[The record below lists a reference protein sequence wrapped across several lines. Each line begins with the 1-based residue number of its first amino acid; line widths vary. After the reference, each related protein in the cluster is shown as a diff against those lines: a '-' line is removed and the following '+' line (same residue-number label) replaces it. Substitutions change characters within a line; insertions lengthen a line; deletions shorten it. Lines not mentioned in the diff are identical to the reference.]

1 MLSFAE
7 APKCKIQDAHKVTL
21 YHCDNTALYS
31 YSSFKKNFFCTLH
44 ASFLDW
50 SFQFCQVQSTVS
62 RKNIS
67 YSLSLGKGVI
77 STGNTIID

>member
-31 YSSFKKNFFCTLH
+31 YSSFKKLFFVLCMHHFLTGIF
-44 ASFLDW
+44 SFARFSLLLAEKIFPIH
-50 SFQFCQVQSTVS
+50 SLLEKVLFQQEIPS
-62 RKNIS
+62 
-67 YSLSLGKGVI
+67 
-77 STGNTIID
+77 